1 MLLIIIQEFRLL
13 QDLLINKKN
22 YFEEGAFNGASS
34 FLFCKCVLD
43 VLFQC
48 IISVGGFFYTLE
60 PDTFI
65 IHKLLGFGLS
75 KMFLNKKMNNEMTNH
90 TWKEIGIREKMQL
103 FNGTVLVLSAIIL
116 YFVAFIITFTIGF
129 EVVSAGATLLA
140 TGLAFF
146 GITSFV
152 KNQMVDFEARM
163 NDKIKKME
171 KDEQVERED
180 RKQRYEDSSDNIADD
195 EHNA

>member
-1 MLLIIIQEFRLL
+1 
-13 QDLLINKKN
+13 
-22 YFEEGAFNGASS
+22 
-34 FLFCKCVLD
+34 
-43 VLFQC
+43 
-48 IISVGGFFYTLE
+48 
-60 PDTFI
+60 
-65 IHKLLGFGLS
+65 
-75 KMFLNKKMNNEMTNH
+75 MNNEMTNH

-103 FNGTVLVLSAIIL
+103 FNGTVLVFSAIIL
-116 YFVAFIITFTIGF
+116 YFVAFIITLSIGF
-129 EVVSAGATLLA
+129 EIISAGATLLA

-163 NDKIKKME
+163 NDKLKKME

-180 RKQRYEDSSDNIADD
+180 RKQRYEGSSDDIADD

>member
-1 MLLIIIQEFRLL
+1 
-13 QDLLINKKN
+13 
-22 YFEEGAFNGASS
+22 
-34 FLFCKCVLD
+34 
-43 VLFQC
+43 
-48 IISVGGFFYTLE
+48 
-60 PDTFI
+60 
-65 IHKLLGFGLS
+65 
-75 KMFLNKKMNNEMTNH
+75 MTNH

-116 YFVAFIITFTIGF
+116 YFVAFIITLSIGF
-129 EVVSAGATLLA
+129 DIISAGTTLLA

-163 NDKIKKME
+163 NDKLKKME
-171 KDEQVERED
+171 KDERVERDEAA
-180 RKQRYEDSSDNIADD
+180 SDNIADD